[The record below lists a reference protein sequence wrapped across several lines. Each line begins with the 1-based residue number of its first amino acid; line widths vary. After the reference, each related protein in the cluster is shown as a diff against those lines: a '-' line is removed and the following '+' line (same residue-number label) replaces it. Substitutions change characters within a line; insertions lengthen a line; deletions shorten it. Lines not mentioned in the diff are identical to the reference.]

1 VAVTHES
8 IHAWCGKF
16 GAEFAR
22 RLRQRRR
29 ADRLRVLAGSPLR
42 SGKRGGERCRA
53 VGRFFVFIR
62 HKENIQRLL
71 VGAEPRIGKKG

>member
-1 VAVTHES
+1 
-8 IHAWCGKF
+8 
-16 GAEFAR
+16 
-22 RLRQRRR
+22 
-29 ADRLRVLAGSPLR
+29 LR